1 LPKLSASLTTFLLPL
16 SAFIPPII
24 AIDILFINDLIK
36 LMFHTIGTWLDPYVT
51 WLAHAIVS
59 QSALAP
65 LFLLFL
71 EESGIPLFIPGDA
84 VLAYTG
90 YQLSVTGATPLWLA
104 FAVAMGAVLLGSSI
118 LFMISRRWGHI
129 IVDKIGK
136 FIFLKQSDIAKA
148 ERLFQKYGIWTI
160 IVGRHIPGMR
170 IPLTI
175 FAGAAGMR
183 YRTFILSTLASTAI
197 WVLITLSI
205 GRHFGHNFERLL
217 HKNVGIGLALIG
229 LAVLVI
235 IVLHFVG
242 SYEHKNKPKRDRK
255 SSNETKD
262 N

>member
-1 LPKLSASLTTFLLPL
+1 MLQTLS
-16 SAFIPPII
+16 
-24 AIDILFINDLIK
+24 
-36 LMFHTIGTWLDPYVT
+36 HWLDPYVS
-51 WLAHAIVS
+51 WLSHAILS

-65 LFLLFL
+65 LFLLLL
-71 EESGIPLFIPGDA
+71 EESGVPLFIPGDA

-118 LFMISRRWGHI
+118 LFMLSRRWGHI

-136 FIFLKQSDIAKA
+136 FMFLKHSDIAKA
-148 ERLFQKYGIWTI
+148 EKLFQKYGIWTI

-197 WVLITLSI
+197 WVLVTLSI
-205 GRHFGHNFERLL
+205 GRHFGHNIGHLL
-217 HKNVGIGLALIG
+217 HKNIGVGLALLG
-229 LAVLVI
+229 LAVVVVI
-235 IVLHFVG
+235 ALHIVG
-242 SYEHKNKPKRDRK
+242 KYERKPKK
-255 SSNETKD
+255 SDPD
-262 N
+262 NN